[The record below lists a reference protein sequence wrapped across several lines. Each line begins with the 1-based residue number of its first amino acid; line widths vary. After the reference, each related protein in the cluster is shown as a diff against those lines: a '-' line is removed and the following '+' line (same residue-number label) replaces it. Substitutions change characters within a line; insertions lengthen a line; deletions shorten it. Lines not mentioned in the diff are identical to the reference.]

1 MDEDILQELEQMERE
16 SEIEDILSYRSIA
29 EHQLLV
35 IQRTILLVLNYV
47 DVLV

>member
-16 SEIEDILSYRSIA
+16 SEIEDILRYRSIA
-29 EHQLLV
+29 EHQLQV
-35 IQRTILLVLNYV
+35 IQRTIFLVLDYV